1 MTTPQDQLSDE
12 SRNPASMSREQ
23 ADDLLHK
30 LEGEYVE
37 GLEFA
42 AGERRE
48 AQERAEIE
56 AQLPGVTK
64 LFESL
69 IERLPSPYSSEATE
83 FPIAAMVV
91 RKTED
96 GKLMVVSS
104 ATNQVN
110 QSGNSLEHAETV
122 ALREAQEKEGSKHLS
137 DHFLLST
144 VEPCTQCCGAAV
156 NTEVS
161 GVVYGVTHADVAGTH
176 ALVDGQYKPFRTS
189 PDTFDAKAYLESQP
203 DMLVIGGFMEDGI
216 KERMTRVPTSFK
228 EYYLDPDVK

>member
-1 MTTPQDQLSDE
+1 MTTPQDHAPDE
-12 SRNPASMSREQ
+12 SRSSSSISHEQ
-23 ADDLLHK
+23 ADDLLRT
-30 LEGEYVE
+30 LGDEYVE
-37 GLEFA
+37 GLEFSA
-42 AGERRE
+42 NERSE

-56 AQLPGVTK
+56 SQLPGVTK
-64 LFESL
+64 LFASL

-91 RKTED
+91 RRTED
-96 GKLMVVSS
+96 GGLVIVSS

-110 QSGNSLEHAETV
+110 KASDSLEHAETV
-122 ALREAQEKEGSKHLS
+122 ALREAQERAGSKHLP

-161 GVVYGVTHADVAGTH
+161 GVVYGATHGDIAGTH
-176 ALVDGQYKPFRTS
+176 ALVDGKYKPFRTS
-189 PDTFDAKAYLESQP
+189 PDTFDAKTYLESQP
-203 DMLVIGGFMEDGI
+203 DMLVVGGFMEDEV

-228 EYYLDPDVK
+228 EYYSDPDVK

>member
-1 MTTPQDQLSDE
+1 MTTPQDQAPDE
-12 SRNPASMSREQ
+12 VKSTAPMSREQ
-23 ADDLLHK
+23 ANDLLRT

-37 GLEFA
+37 GLELSA
-42 AGERRE
+42 KERNE
-48 AQERAEIE
+48 AKERAEIE
-56 AQLPGVTK
+56 AQLPGITK

-69 IERLPSPYSSEATE
+69 IENLPSPYSSDATE

-91 RKTED
+91 RKTEE
-96 GKLMVVSS
+96 GKLIVVSS
-104 ATNQVN
+104 STNQVN
-110 QSGNSLEHAETV
+110 KSGNSLEHAETV
-122 ALREAQEKEGSKHLS
+122 ALREAQEKEGSKHLA

-161 GVVYGVTHADVAGTH
+161 GVVYGATHADVAGTH

-189 PDTFDAKAYLESQP
+189 PDTFDAKVYLGSQP
-203 DMLVIGGFMEDGI
+203 DMLVIGGFMEDEI

-228 EYYLDPDVK
+228 EYYSDPDVA